1 MSLLTIQKGIGLG
14 AILSRAVNV
23 TQSMI
28 YASAEALSTAL
39 IPSEVNDNWLYPDIA
54 RIREVSV
61 IVTCGVIR
69 AAQEAGVDRELSL
82 RNLGESELQ
91 DYVRSRMYDPFSEGD
106 RIVEEIKQLA
116 SHMSRL

>member
-1 MSLLTIQKGIGLG
+1 
-14 AILSRAVNV
+14 
-23 TQSMI
+23 MI
-28 YASAEALSTAL
+28 YASAEALSTSL
-39 IPSEVNDNWLYPDIA
+39 TPSERNDNWLYPDIG

-82 RNLGESELQ
+82 RGLGDKELQ
-91 DYVRSRMYDPFSEGD
+91 EYVRSRMYDPFTEGD
-106 RIVEEIKQLA
+106 RIEEEIKQLS